1 LGARS
6 LRAVWPNPGTFR
18 AGDVSKTSRS
28 LIRSGARSRPANCD
42 GVGSRVRSG
51 ACFEELAPGSIP
63 IMNVLLIYPEFP
75 DTFWSF
81 KHALRFIRKNAAHP
95 PLGLLTVASMLPP
108 DFERRLVDL
117 NVRALTA
124 QDLAWADCAFI
135 SAMGLQRDS
144 ARSLIDRCHR
154 AGVRIVAGG
163 PLFTAEP
170 EQFPEV
176 DHLVLGEAELSLPP
190 FLDDLKR
197 GDPQHL
203 YKASGFA
210 DVQTTPIP
218 SWELIEPDDYGTMS
232 VQYSRGCPFDC
243 EFCDITALWGR
254 RPRVK
259 QAAQIIA
266 ELDALYS
273 RGWRGGVFFVDDNLI
288 GNKRRLKTELLPALI
303 ERRRQK
309 PGLNFNTQASINLA
323 DDPDLMNAMV
333 AAGFDMI
340 FVGIESP
347 SEESLAEC
355 SKRHNLGRDM
365 SADVRRMLQAG
376 LQVQGGFIVGFDAD
390 TPSTFERLTE
400 FIQSTG
406 IVTAMVGLLQA
417 IPGTRLYERLKQ
429 AGRLEE
435 QFSGYNVDGNTN
447 IVPAMGVGVLRARYA
462 ALVRRLYSPRVY
474 YQRVRIFLRAYR
486 VPHIDAR
493 WELRYLLRQWGA
505 FFLAAVRLGIAGKER
520 FEYWKLLVWT
530 ALRRPR
536 AFPLAVTLAIYGY
549 HFRRTCEAYLE

>member
-1 LGARS
+1 
-6 LRAVWPNPGTFR
+6 
-18 AGDVSKTSRS
+18 
-28 LIRSGARSRPANCD
+28 
-42 GVGSRVRSG
+42 
-51 ACFEELAPGSIP
+51 
-63 IMNVLLIYPEFP
+63 MNVLLLYPEFP

-81 KHALRFIRKNAAHP
+81 KHALRFIRKKAAHP
-95 PLGLLTVASMLPP
+95 PLGLLTVASMLPR
-108 DFERRLVDL
+108 DFQCRLVDV
-117 NVRALTA
+117 NVRPLTA
-124 QDLAWADCAFI
+124 QDLAWADYAFI
-135 SAMGLQRDS
+135 SAMGLQRES
-144 ARSLIDRCHR
+144 ARRLITRCQE
-154 AGVRIVAGG
+154 AKVKVVAGG

-170 EQFPEV
+170 EQFPDV

-190 FLDDLKR
+190 FLEDLER
-197 GDPQHL
+197 GQTQHV
-203 YKASGFA
+203 YTPTGFA
-210 DVQTTPIP
+210 DMKASPVP
-218 SWELIEPDDYGTMS
+218 SWELVKLDDYGTMS

-254 RPRVK
+254 RPRIK
-259 QAAQIIA
+259 EAGQIIA
-266 ELDALYS
+266 ELDALS
-273 RGWRGGVFFVDDNLI
+273 DLGWRGGVFFVDDNLI
-288 GNKRRLKTELLPALI
+288 GNKRRLKAELLPALI

-323 DDPDLMNAMV
+323 DDSDLMDAMV
-333 AAGFDMI
+333 AAGFDMV
-340 FVGIESP
+340 FVGIETP
-347 SEESLAEC
+347 DEQSLAEC

-417 IPGTRLYERLKQ
+417 IPGTRLYDRLKQ

-447 IVPAMGVGVLRARYA
+447 IVHAMGVGVLRARYA

-486 VPHIDAR
+486 VPHIDPR

-505 FFLAAVRLGIAGKER
+505 FFLAAIRLGITGKER
-520 FEYWKLLVWT
+520 FEYWKLLLWT
-530 ALRRPR
+530 VLRRPR

-549 HFRRTCEAYLE
+549 HFRRTCEAYLD